1 MPVEDYCILLYN
13 DIASGGTAQR
23 CIREYVVQVHD
34 SRFGSKNTG
43 AFLNREKLRECE
55 IHRKTH
61 SGSGITCGNS
71 NDTNSVGGK
80 NEKNKNYLYY
90 GT

>member
-13 DIASGGTAQR
+13 DIASGSTA
-23 CIREYVVQVHD
+23 EVHK
-34 SRFGSKNTG
+34 RICHAGAGFPLCSKNTG
-43 AFLNREKLRECE
+43 ALLNREKLRECE
-55 IHRKTH
+55 IHRKTY
-61 SGSGITCGNS
+61 SGAGITCGNS